1 MVTTNLFETKSL
13 EPNFLRRLA
22 AQTDGM
28 YYLDNFWVREAI
40 LEKIS
45 KSNLLPLSKRKG
57 D

>member
-13 EPNFLRRLA
+13 EPDFLRRLA
-22 AQTDGM
+22 SQTDEI

-45 KSNLLPLSKRKG
+45 KSNLLPLSQRKG